1 MTDCAKTAGAK
12 LSGSLPDFLPVQ
24 PNARP
29 PRTKGRFIPILLKM
43 SGQSAE
49 DVQLASCQAYVRQHN
64 IQQLVKDAIVSLC
77 IHKPE
82 NPVLFLRE
90 HFDRLTG
97 EQQRQHQISQC
108 IRSMGQHLTN
118 LRRRRANIS
127 TGEAEEKRG
136 EEHSQRRESGQ
147 GLPRKVLAEKTNKE
161 TAHSVP
167 DDDDTLEEPPRLPQ
181 GNRRRLGVSAEVPDE
196 NEAAN
201 YQRVMIPKND
211 EVQKALRAAMCK
223 NVLFAHLDLDEEKA
237 IFDAMFPVEKHH
249 GETII
254 EQGEEGDNF
263 YVIDTGEVD
272 VFVNGEFVLSIKEG
286 GSFGELALIY
296 GTPRAA
302 TVVSKTDTVKLWAID
317 RLTYRA
323 ILMGSTMRKRKIYD
337 EFLSKV
343 QILADLDKWERA
355 NVADALEQCQFPSG
369 THVVEQGHPGDE
381 FFIIVEGEAEVLQ
394 RPNDDSSFE
403 VVGNLGPSDYFGEI
417 ALLLDRPRAATVV
430 AKTQLKC
437 VKLDRARFERVMGPV
452 REILK
457 RDVSNYNSYV
467 KLMT

>member
-1 MTDCAKTAGAK
+1 MS
-12 LSGSLPDFLPVQ
+12 SGG
-24 PNARP
+24 NEEA
-29 PRTKGRFIPILLKM
+29 
-43 SGQSAE
+43 
-49 DVQLASCQAYVRQHN
+49 QLAQCQAYVRSHN

-90 HFDRLTG
+90 HFDKIN
-97 EQQRQHQISQC
+97 EQRSQ
-108 IRSMGQHLTN
+108 
-118 LRRRRANIS
+118 
-127 TGEAEEKRG
+127 EA
-136 EEHSQRRESGQ
+136 SQNAG
-147 GLPRKVLAEKTNKE
+147 
-161 TAHSVP
+161 VP
-167 DDDDTLEEPPRLPQ
+167 QDEDDTLDEPPPMPQ
-181 GNRRRLGVSAEVPDE
+181 GGGRRRLGVSAEVPDE

-201 YQRVMIPKND
+201 YKRVIIPKD
-211 EVQKALRAAMCK
+211 DAAKHSLRKAMCK
-223 NVLFAHLDLDEEKA
+223 NLLFGHLDADEQKA
-237 IFDAMFPVEKHH
+237 IFDAMFPVEKKQN
-249 GETII
+249 EIII

-263 YVIDTGEVD
+263 YVIDHGEVD
-272 VFVNGEFVLSIKEG
+272 VYVNKEFMTSIQEG

-302 TVVSKTDTVKLWAID
+302 TVIAKSDLVKLWAID
-317 RLTYRA
+317 RMTYRA
-323 ILMGSTMRKRKIYD
+323 ILMGSTMRKRKLYD

-355 NVADALEQCQFPSG
+355 NVADALERCDFAQG
-369 THVVEQGHPGDE
+369 THVVEQGQPGDE
-381 FFIIVEGEAEVLQ
+381 FFIIVEGEAQVLQ
-394 RPNDDSSFE
+394 KRSDDAQFD

-430 AKTQLKC
+430 AKTPLKC
-437 VKLDRARFERVMGPV
+437 VKLDRNRFERVMGPC